1 MAVLD
6 NYFSSSLLLLGECT
20 GSKGV
25 EKLENQERH
34 LSFMQPF
41 KDSSDKLDQ
50 YLCFLDC
57 FGLYNK

>member
-50 YLCFLDC
+50 YLCF
-57 FGLYNK
+57 